1 MTGFWFAPAPLR
13 RIAWLRTIVYLFIPV
28 DVLLTTPWVASHGDL
43 AHNLYRPLLIGRLF
57 PLPTPTPTVVH
68 LVEVALLLSALVAA
82 TNRAP
87 RAAGAVVAVL
97 YLEWMDIA
105 FSYGKVDHDRFAFLI
120 ALAVLP
126 TVGRAR
132 WKDREDSDAAGWAL
146 RSIQVAVVAT
156 YFLSSYAK
164 WRYGGFG
171 WLNSATLVTAILRKG
186 TPMGMW
192 LLHVPWLLV
201 LSQWGIVAME
211 LSSVG
216 ILFVRSNRVRYA
228 WVCYFFAFHL
238 ATMLTISIIFLPHC
252 VAALSFLPVEGLATL
267 PATLR
272 RRPLVTSPQAIGSSL
287 SALTTVEGPQW
298 RSPTHRA
305 GKPRSGRVRTP
316 E

>member
-1 MTGFWFAPAPLR
+1 MTAFWFAEQPLR

-43 AHNLYRPLLIGRLF
+43 AHTLYRPLLMGRIL
-57 PLPTPTPTVVH
+57 PLPTPTHTVVH
-68 LVEVALLLSALVAA
+68 LVEVALLLSSIVAA

-87 RAAGAVVAVL
+87 RTAGTIVAVL

-105 FSYGKVDHDRFAFLI
+105 FSYGKVDHDRFAFLV

-132 WKDREDSDAAGWAL
+132 WKDTELSDAAGWAL
-146 RSIQVAVVAT
+146 RCIQVGVVAT
-156 YFLSSYAK
+156 YFLSTYAK

-186 TPMGMW
+186 TPLGMQ

-216 ILFVRSNRVRYA
+216 LLFVRSNRVRYTWLA
-228 WVCYFFAFHL
+228 LLLGFHL
-238 ATMLTISIIFLPHC
+238 ATMATISIVFLPHI
-252 VAALSFLPVEGLATL
+252 VAGLSFLPVEGLAVL
-267 PATLR
+267 PALVR
-272 RRPLVTSPQAIGSSL
+272 RRAGVLSPRGPASSTAP
-287 SALTTVEGPQW
+287 S
-298 RSPTHRA
+298 
-305 GKPRSGRVRTP
+305 
-316 E
+316 

>member
-1 MTGFWFAPAPLR
+1 MSRFWFSPAPLS

-43 AHNLYRPLLIGRLF
+43 AHNLYEPLLIGRIL
-57 PLPTPTPTVVH
+57 PLPTPTHTVVH
-68 LVEVALLLSALVAA
+68 VVEICLLLASLVAA
-82 TNRAP
+82 TNRLP

-132 WKDREDSDAAGWAL
+132 WRDTELSDAAGWAL
-146 RSIQVAVVAT
+146 RAVQVAVVAT
-156 YFLSSYAK
+156 YFLSTYAK
-164 WRYGGFG
+164 WRYGGVG

-186 TPMGMW
+186 TPLATP

-211 LSSVG
+211 LSSPG

-238 ATMLTISIIFLPHC
+238 VTMATISIIFLPHC
-252 VAALSFLPVEGLATL
+252 VAALAFLPVEGLAAL
-267 PATLR
+267 PSLVRARLR
-272 RRPLVTSPQAIGSSL
+272 PAADPPLRHLQET
-287 SALTTVEGPQW
+287 
-298 RSPTHRA
+298 PT
-305 GKPRSGRVRTP
+305 
-316 E
+316 

>member
-1 MTGFWFAPAPLR
+1 MTTFWFKAAPLS

-43 AHNLYRPLLIGRLF
+43 AHNLYQPLLIGRIL

-68 LVEVALLLSALVAA
+68 LVEVCLLLASLVAA
-82 TNRAP
+82 TNRLP

-105 FSYGKVDHDRFAFLI
+105 FSYGKVDHDRFAFLV

-132 WKDREDSDAAGWAL
+132 WRASDNPVERSDAAGWAL
-146 RSIQVAVVAT
+146 RSIQVAVVCT
-156 YFLSSYAK
+156 YALSSYAK

-186 TPMGMW
+186 TPMGRL

-201 LSQWGIVAME
+201 ISQWGIVAME

-216 ILFVRSNRVRYA
+216 ILFVRSNRIRYA
-228 WVCYFFAFHL
+228 WVCFFFGFHL
-238 ATMLTISIIFLPHC
+238 MTMLTISIIFLPHC
-252 VAALSFLPVEGLATL
+252 VAALAFLPVEGLATL

-272 RRPLVTSPQAIGSSL
+272 RRSPGVQPRRQLQS
-287 SALTTVEGPQW
+287 
-298 RSPTHRA
+298 SPT
-305 GKPRSGRVRTP
+305 
-316 E
+316 

>member
-1 MTGFWFAPAPLR
+1 VPLSR
-13 RIAWLRTIVYLFIPV
+13 VAWLRTIVYLFIPV

-43 AHNLYRPLLIGRLF
+43 AHHLYHPLLIGRIL
-57 PLPTPTPTVVH
+57 PLPTPTPALVH
-68 LVEVALLLSALVAA
+68 GIAVCLLLASLVAA
-82 TNRAP
+82 TNRLP
-87 RAAGAVVAVL
+87 RTAGAIVAVL

-105 FSYGKVDHDRFAFLI
+105 FSYGKVDHDRFAFLV

-132 WKDREDSDAAGWAL
+132 WGDRSTSDAAGWAL
-146 RSIQVAVVAT
+146 RCTQVAVVAT
-156 YFLSSYAK
+156 YFLSTYAK

-186 TPMGMW
+186 TPLGMQ

-201 LSQWGIVAME
+201 IAQWGIVVTE

-216 ILFVRSNRVRYA
+216 ILFVRSNRIRYA

-252 VAALSFLPVEGLATL
+252 VAALSFLPVEGLALL
-267 PATLR
+267 PAWLR
-272 RRPLVTSPQAIGSSL
+272 R
-287 SALTTVEGPQW
+287 W
-298 RSPTHRA
+298 RSRPKAA
-305 GKPRSGRVRTP
+305 GRELATVG
-316 E
+316 

>member
-1 MTGFWFAPAPLR
+1 VAADVKAFWFAEQPLR

-43 AHNLYRPLLIGRLF
+43 AHNLYQPLLIGRIL
-57 PLPTPTPTVVH
+57 PLPTPTHTVVH
-68 LVEVALLLSALVAA
+68 LVEVALLLASLVAA
-82 TNRAP
+82 TNRVP
-87 RAAGAVVAVL
+87 RLAGALVAVL

-105 FSYGKVDHDRFAFLI
+105 FSYGKVDHDRFAFLV

-132 WKDREDSDAAGWAL
+132 WKDTSVSDAAGWAL

-156 YFLSSYAK
+156 YFLSTYAK

-186 TPMGMW
+186 TPLGMQ

-211 LSSVG
+211 LSSPG
-216 ILFVRSNRVRYA
+216 ILFVRSSRVRYA
-228 WVCYFFAFHL
+228 WVAFFLGFHL
-238 ATMLTISIIFLPHC
+238 VTMLTISIIFLPHI
-252 VAALSFLPVEGLATL
+252 VAALAFLPVEGVAAVPLL
-267 PATLR
+267 VR
-272 RRPLVTSPQAIGSSL
+272 RRVRPSAPGSPA
-287 SALTTVEGPQW
+287 V
-298 RSPTHRA
+298 RA
-305 GKPRSGRVRTP
+305 TA
-316 E
+316 